1 MRFVVALAFVAC
13 SHVDERQAA
22 SAAPKPVIDRATT
35 QLVTAI
41 VPDWTSTTAEL
52 RLWKRDG
59 NTWRAV
65 GEPWQAV
72 VGKSGSAWGSG
83 VHGAGIPAGRTGP
96 VKREGDGKSPAG
108 VFSLRAAFGYADKP
122 PPGTLLHYT
131 PLDEGWRCVD
141 DPRSAHYAEIVDQ
154 RTVSVDWKSAEE
166 MRRKDELY
174 TWVVDVGHNP
184 ARRAGDGSCIF
195 LHVWHGAQ
203 SSTVGCTAMA
213 EPQLTKLIA
222 SLDPK
227 AAPVYVLLPRAEYD
241 ALASAWG
248 LPAR

>member
-1 MRFVVALAFVAC
+1 MKCGLGALALVAC
-13 SHVDERQAA
+13 SHVDEPA
-22 SAAPKPVIDRATT
+22 AAPKPVIDRATK

-52 RLWKRDG
+52 RLWRRDG

-65 GEPWQAV
+65 GEPWAGV

-83 VHGAGIPAGRTGP
+83 LHGAGVPAGRTGP

-108 VFSLRAAFGYADKP
+108 VFALRGAFGYADKP

-154 RTVSVDWKSAEE
+154 RAVSVDWKSAEE

-174 TWVVDVGHNP
+174 TWVVDIGHNP

-195 LHVWHGAQ
+195 LHVWRDAQ

-213 EPQLTKLIA
+213 EPQLTKLLA

-227 AAPVYVLLPRAEYD
+227 AAPVYVLLPRSEYD